1 MSNSKQKGIYLS
13 PEEKHS
19 QSLALCFSYSTYQK
33 PVITEFLNQ
42 RKAAIICLYQ
52 LTINHSLKF
61 LTPTTMKKLYFIL
74 STFLAM
80 NFTVSA
86 QQENYCDFDSV
97 KMLNFGMYTGTL
109 DSMYANPATTGVNT
123 SMYCARY
130 VPDTMMYDFI
140 KMHPDMQLEDVTL
153 YADSAMGTPKM
164 SLKVY
169 STAPVGTLV
178 QLQLG
183 IKSVDNY
190 PTGIHSEYMAMTT
203 MQNAWEI
210 LTFNFYIAHN
220 GSFATATNI
229 DKIVLLFAPGTS
241 TQDTMYFDDLMGPAL
256 IEPASVK
263 ELSFSDSKLF
273 QNSPNPAKQSTAIN
287 FQLNTNGPVSVEL
300 FDMVGNSVDMLI
312 KDDMKA
318 GTYSIPVNTSELPN
332 GIYFY
337 VLKKDGASQTKR
349 MIVSK

>member
-1 MSNSKQKGIYLS
+1 
-13 PEEKHS
+13 
-19 QSLALCFSYSTYQK
+19 
-33 PVITEFLNQ
+33 
-42 RKAAIICLYQ
+42 
-52 LTINHSLKF
+52 
-61 LTPTTMKKLYFIL
+61 MKKLYFIL
-74 STFLAM
+74 SAFFAM

-86 QQENYCDFDSV
+86 QQMNYCDFDSI

-109 DSMYANPATTGVNT
+109 DSMYINPSTTGGNT

-130 VPDTMMYDFI
+130 VRDTMMYDFI

-183 IKSVDNY
+183 IRSVDNY
-190 PTGIHSEYMAMTT
+190 PAGIHSEYMAMTT
-203 MQNAWEI
+203 VQGAWET
-210 LTFNFYIAHN
+210 LTFNFYTAHN

-229 DKIVLLFAPGTS
+229 DKIVLLFAPGTAA
-241 TQDTMYFDDLMGPAL
+241 QNTMYFDDLMGPAL

-263 ELSFSDSKLF
+263 ELSAADSKLF
-273 QNSPNPAKQSTAIN
+273 QNSPNPAKQSTAIH
-287 FQLNTNGPVSVEL
+287 FQVNTNGPVSLEL
-300 FDMVGNSVDMLI
+300 FDMVGHSAGMLI
-312 KDDMKA
+312 KNDIKA

-337 VLKKDGASQTKR
+337 VLKKDGASLTRR